1 MQKGKH
7 EGKSVDERLAEFE
20 KELNRIDRLLEDQ
33 KETVKSNMKEFESDF
48 GRFMDDMGFDYQGIK
63 ENLTDEMDRL
73 GAELEFTGKAI
84 KRSFEHL
91 KRQFKDRK
99 ED

>member
-1 MQKGKH
+1 MKKDRL

-48 GRFMDDMGFDYQGIK
+48 GRFMDDMGVVYAGIK

-73 GAELEFTGKAI
+73 GQELEFTGKAI